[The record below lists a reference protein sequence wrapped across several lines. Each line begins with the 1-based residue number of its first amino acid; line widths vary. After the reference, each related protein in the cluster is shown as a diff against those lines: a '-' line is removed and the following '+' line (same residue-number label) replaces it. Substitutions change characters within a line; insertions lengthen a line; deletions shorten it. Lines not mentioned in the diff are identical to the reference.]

1 MRRGIKIIIGSDIAG
16 HDLKEEVLQ
25 ILKKR
30 DTTSPIQRPP
40 GPTAEIFPMRRKQF
54 AREFKR
60 GYTRG
65 VF

>member
-30 DTTSPIQRPP
+30 DTTSPIQRPR
-40 GPTAEIFPMRRKQF
+40 PTAGIFPMRRKQF